1 MPPSREKSAYG
12 SFQNAEGNIDA
23 ANVGRSPSALL
34 YDERA
39 NGIANLLENLFAVA
53 NEIGSTDVNKI

>member
-12 SFQNAEGNIDA
+12 SFQNAEGNIEP

-39 NGIANLLENLFAVA
+39 HEMANLLANLFAVA
-53 NEIGSTDVNKI
+53 NEIGSTGVNKI